1 MLYQIY
7 MFGACMNGFTHSSLV
22 AWTVFSK
29 VLGGY
34 TQPHSSVGPS
44 APNAWTHAACSSLQH
59 LKGSPARRD
68 VTSSCLTDMPICTTF
83 FHNHNN
89 KKANVNKQPQ
99 TTNNKQQNTTTT
111 TTKTTTTTT
120 NNKQQTTTNNKQQP
134 TNNNEPP
141 PPASPSSTTTAT
153 TTTVTKC
160 KWKRA
165 NSDVCNKHG
174 LHWPTTQERCGAI
187 GGWTG
192 GVRRHSHS
200 FCYNVVRSHSA
211 FSP

>member
-7 MFGACMNGFTHSSLV
+7 MFGACMNGFTHSFLV

-89 KKANVNKQPQ
+89 KKTNVNKQPQ

-120 NNKQQTTTNNKQQP
+120 NNKQQTTTNKQQR
-134 TNNNEPP
+134 
-141 PPASPSSTTTAT
+141 T
-153 TTTVTKC
+153 TTTSITITIINNNSNNH
-160 KWKRA
+160 
-165 NSDVCNKHG
+165 NSDKVQVETRQFGC
-174 LHWPTTQERCGAI
+174 L
-187 GGWTG
+187 
-192 GVRRHSHS
+192 
-200 FCYNVVRSHSA
+200 
-211 FSP
+211 

>member
-7 MFGACMNGFTHSSLV
+7 MFGACMNGFTHSFLV

-83 FHNHNN
+83 STTTTIKKQTTTNNH
-89 KKANVNKQPQ
+89 KPQ
-99 TTNNKQQNTTTT
+99 TTNNKTPLPPQPQKQQPQ
-111 TTKTTTTTT
+111 
-120 NNKQQTTTNNKQQP
+120 QQTTNNNKQQP

-141 PPASPSSTTTAT
+141 PPASPSPSSTTTAT